1 MTTNLRAAR
10 FQQLKIQEFKSE
22 HNLNFPPDMSEDVAD
37 YFCLL
42 ATMLVGH
49 PKNFRVENNQVKFKF
64 FSFNAKQVL
73 SLTFSPWT
81 DAPPCKEFKFQE
93 EFEYYANL
101 IDVDYFNDMIV
112 HWNNEILY
120 VQDRKSSYILFVEKV
135 LDIQTWHKKQNKK
148 ISKQRRQTRLR
159 RRAIRRMKKAAKA
172 RMSRR

>member
-1 MTTNLRAAR
+1 MTTDSRATR
-10 FQQLKIQEFKSE
+10 FQQLKIREFKLA
-22 HNLNFPPDMSEDVAD
+22 HNLSFPADMSEDVVD

-42 ATMLVGH
+42 ANMLVGH

-64 FSFNAKQVL
+64 FTTNHIL

-93 EFEYYANL
+93 EFEYYVNL
-101 IDVDYFNDMIV
+101 IDVGCFNDMLV

-120 VQDRKSSYILFVEKV
+120 VQDQKSSYVLFVEKV
-135 LDIQTWHKKQNKK
+135 LDIKSWHKKQNKK
-148 ISKQRRQTRLR
+148 ISKRRRQTRLR